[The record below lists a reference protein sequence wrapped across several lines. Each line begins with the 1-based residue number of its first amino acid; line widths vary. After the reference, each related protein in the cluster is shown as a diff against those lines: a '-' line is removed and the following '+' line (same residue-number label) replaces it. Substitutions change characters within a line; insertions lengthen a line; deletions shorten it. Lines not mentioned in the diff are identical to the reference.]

1 MSLLLKLIPLIAIVV
16 LLIMRKHML
25 LAGLVGGILAVLIGG
40 IPIPAATGI
49 FIGGVASMLSITVP
63 ILYAAAAAMVSRAG
77 SVAALVELA
86 KKGLKTRISL
96 LAGVLVLIQAF
107 ATYTAGLGAGNT
119 MVTAPLVALAVGVV
133 PEVIAGMA
141 IATAVGF
148 TTSPAST
155 ETILAAESAGVDV
168 LTHSANMRPYTI
180 IFFLL
185 AAALAVYGVHKRGS
199 LFREGRAPGEKLA
212 AGTDQSKQ
220 MTGTDQSKPMAG
232 TAQSQRTVPPAGPV
246 RGAGAV
252 RTTEGGDRLVRAEL
266 PESNGTLFKRSI
278 PILALLVMVVTGS
291 AINRFIGV
299 TIFTPAT
306 TVIITAI
313 LTVLLTPLNIS
324 ETAEALIDGSRFI
337 LTTLFAVGIF
347 LGFIN
352 MIAQIGTF
360 ADIAAIAGQVPESVI
375 LPVAMI
381 LAFLIAIPSGAFAA
395 GVLTLVLPTLSTLGL
410 SSLAMGFVAIAT
422 GLGTQISPVQ
432 INVAALSKGFEI
444 DIIDVIRGNFKYVIS
459 ALVLLILVAV
469 VVT

>member
-1 MSLLLKLIPLIAIVV
+1 MSLLLKLIPLIAIIV

-25 LAGLVGGILAVLIGG
+25 FAGLVGGILAILIGG

-49 FIGGVASMLSITVP
+49 FIGGVANMLSITVP
-63 ILYAAAAAMVSRAG
+63 ILYAAAAAMVSKAG
-77 SVAALVELA
+77 SVAAIVELA
-86 KKGLKTRISL
+86 KKGLKTKISL

-180 IFFLL
+180 VFFLL

-199 LFREGRAPGEKLA
+199 LFREGRAPGELKS
-212 AGTDQSKQ
+212 AGTVQSKQ
-220 MTGTDQSKPMAG
+220 TSGP
-232 TAQSQRTVPPAGPV
+232 AQAQRTVPPAGSV
-246 RGAGAV
+246 RRAGTVKTA
-252 RTTEGGDRLVRAEL
+252 EGGRIEKTEP

-278 PILALLVMVVTGS
+278 PILALLVMVVAGS
-291 AINRFIGV
+291 ALNRFIGV
-299 TIFTPAT
+299 PIFTPAT
-306 TVIITAI
+306 TVIFTAI

-352 MIAQIGTF
+352 MIAEMGTF
-360 ADIAAIAGQVPESVI
+360 ADIAGLAGQVPQSVI
-375 LPVAMI
+375 LPVAMV

-444 DIIDVIRGNFKYVIS
+444 DIIDVIRGNFKYVVS
-459 ALVLLILVAV
+459 ALVILILVAV